1 MHTLIIDDDAT
12 LGNAFARVL
21 ERAGFTTVTV
31 GTAYAGLTEL
41 DRHRFAAI
49 VCDFA
54 LPVMDGATFYDRLCE
69 VRPDLADRVIFVTG
83 WAGDEKTR
91 RLIEHSGCPFLQKP
105 VELKDLVAVVRRVA
119 GVTPSA
125 RT

>member
-12 LGNAFARVL
+12 LGSAFARVL
-21 ERAGFTTVTV
+21 EQAGFTTVMV
-31 GTAYAGLTEL
+31 GTAFAGLTEL

-49 VCDFA
+49 VCDFV
-54 LPVMDGATFYDRLCE
+54 LPAMDGATFYDRLCE

-83 WAGDEKTR
+83 WAGDQKTR
-91 RLIEHSGCPFLQKP
+91 RLLEHSGCPVLNKP
-105 VELKDLVAVVRRVA
+105 VDLQELVAAVRRVA

-125 RT
+125 RA